1 MTKLF
6 SVIKTT
12 EVCEM
17 LNDLYTLEISHMIN
31 LCKYI
36 AVNVLQTEKTF
47 FCIYRTQKMPKT
59 VMEKLK
65 DMVTF
70 SLII

>member
-12 EVCEM
+12 EACEM

-36 AVNVLQTEKTF
+36 VVNVL
-47 FCIYRTQKMPKT
+47 
-59 VMEKLK
+59 
-65 DMVTF
+65 
-70 SLII
+70 